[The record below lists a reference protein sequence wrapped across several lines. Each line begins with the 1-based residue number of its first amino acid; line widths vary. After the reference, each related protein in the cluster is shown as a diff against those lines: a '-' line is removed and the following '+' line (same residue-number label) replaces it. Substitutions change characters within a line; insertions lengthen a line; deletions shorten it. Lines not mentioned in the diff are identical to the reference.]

1 VVHSQ
6 RHRRGCRRAPR
17 PATAALLPSVCLFAA
32 MTLGTAVAQ
41 QADTALEPGAYERLA
56 FEAADTDGDGRV
68 SEGELARDAAAA
80 FSGLDRDG
88 SGTLTPEELGPH
100 DPERFAQVDADGD
113 GALSFSE
120 VMNHKIRAFEA
131 GDENDDDGLSF
142 DEMVESVRTELG
154 VQQ

>member
-1 VVHSQ
+1 
-6 RHRRGCRRAPR
+6 
-17 PATAALLPSVCLFAA
+17 LLPAAVLFAA
-32 MTLGTAVAQ
+32 MTCGTAVAQ
-41 QADTALEPGAYERLA
+41 EADNALEPGVYERFA
-56 FEAADTDGDGRV
+56 FDAADTDADGLV

-100 DPERFAQVDADGD
+100 DPERFARVDADGD

-120 VMNHKIRAFEA
+120 IMNHKIRAFEE
-131 GDENDDDGLSF
+131 GDENGDGGLSF